1 MQTFELYI
9 DDDWYTVTTLRF
21 LLLRDARRAREKAE
35 SAMSESAHHRGVEVY
50 RGGALLICE
59 RAAPQRAVL
68 CARVN
73 ACVCRV

>member
-9 DDDWYTVTTLRF
+9 DDDRYTVTTLRF

-50 RGGALLICE
+50 RGGARLFGLGSLE
-59 RAAPQRAVL
+59 TAARELRSQ
-68 CARVN
+68 
-73 ACVCRV
+73 